1 MTELRPRSAPTR
13 VADRT
18 PIHVARLYAVVA
30 AITTFFLFWAVVAA
44 HPWQPRAAADPRVAG
59 VAARQLRLQQESV
72 AVKQALDRRWAA
84 YRSALRARQGAV
96 ASARSRQNAVTARAI
111 APRVRVVT
119 LPPLVVTRT
128 S

>member
-1 MTELRPRSAPTR
+1 MTETHARSAPTR

-18 PIHVARLYAVVA
+18 PVHVARLYAVVA
-30 AITTFFLFWAVVAA
+30 AVTTFFLFWAVVAA
-44 HPWQPRAAADPRVAG
+44 HPWKPRPAADPRVAA
-59 VAARQLRLQQESV
+59 VAARQVRLQQESV

-84 YRSALRARQGAV
+84 YRSALQARRGAIASARARQ
-96 ASARSRQNAVTARAI
+96 SAVTARAT
-111 APRVRVVT
+111 APSVRIVT